1 MIVPEIEMPRT
12 EDIRDPADAPQPN
25 PRLHQTEGHN
35 DPLKEGE
42 FIICKD
48 SPSSE
53 DWYLAE
59 VWKALPDTVEVK
71 YLSTCT
77 PPVEDYKSKSPLV
90 RKARLL
96 QAHFRRTWFFRAG
109 ASAGKGTTKPPYPSN
124 EDLRVWSG
132 PLPNRE
138 HKDVLLIRGVG
149 LSGAGKLSKA
159 SAELAS
165 NLSIPHAVTPV
176 VEDESS
182 TPSPESYV
190 TIPEG
195 QLFGD
200 IAVCCVPCTL
210 TANEVRVDIQS
221 ATNNVDSKN

>member
-1 MIVPEIEMPRT
+1 M
-12 EDIRDPADAPQPN
+12 
-25 PRLHQTEGHN
+25 
-35 DPLKEGE
+35 
-42 FIICKD
+42 
-48 SPSSE
+48 
-53 DWYLAE
+53 
-59 VWKALPDTVEVK
+59 
-71 YLSTCT
+71 
-77 PPVEDYKSKSPLV
+77 
-90 RKARLL
+90 
-96 QAHFRRTWFFRAG
+96 
-109 ASAGKGTTKPPYPSN
+109 
-124 EDLRVWSG
+124 
-132 PLPNRE
+132 
-138 HKDVLLIRGVG
+138 RGVG

-200 IAVCCVPCTL
+200 IAVCCAPCTL

-221 ATNNVDSKN
+221 AANNVDSKN